1 MALELNTNEALLGS
15 LGNIPVR
22 APLPDDA
29 LGLMDFTTGL
39 HLTQAAVA
47 GGRAANIVLNR
58 STSIMSS
65 GWFYGRDGIE
75 AAAPNFWDRMEY
87 GPDGECLGL
96 LVEPDTTQRI
106 SRAQRTDLSAGILT
120 GATLATVAPP
130 LPEPAAQWWQL
141 TPAGGGE
148 ASLQLGTGSVTQT
161 RLLVSFEVRSAGGRY
176 AQIGTKAGDANAWA
190 NVDLFTGEITSK
202 GADVEAAAVA
212 RPGGGW
218 HVYAIT
224 RKNLSSLSD
233 LQPYVASVAA
243 ADTGKLGAA
252 GGAIQIRAPIVKVRS
267 GEGLVPGSPYAHAS
281 ADTRNADS
289 LQPLTS
295 LLSGAATDFTIV
307 FRCLSG
313 WAPTKRQAALF
324 TFVGGAAPF
333 ELRYTLENQL
343 RLTRALEGEVLA
355 ELAVPYMP
363 DQTYRVGVSR
373 SGNRL
378 AVCVNDVTGEASS
391 ADLSNV
397 TGWRLL
403 RGNDTARGW
412 DGHLQKVV
420 LWPGGRSAAELA
432 SLVRRW
438 V

>member
-1 MALELNTNEALLGS
+1 MALQIKTNETLLGS
-15 LGNIPVR
+15 LGNIPTR

-29 LGLMDFTTGL
+29 LGLVDFTTGL
-39 HLTQAAVA
+39 HLTQAAMA
-47 GGRAANIVLNR
+47 GGRAANIVLDR
-58 STSIMSS
+58 TTSIISS
-65 GWFYGRDGIE
+65 GWFYGRDGIQ
-75 AAAPNFWDRMEY
+75 AAEPKFWDRVEY
-87 GPDGECLGL
+87 GPVGECLGL
-96 LVEPDTTQRI
+96 LVEAESTQRI
-106 SRAQRTDLSAGILT
+106 SRAQRVNLSTGIVTGANLSAVT
-120 GATLATVAPP
+120 PAPA
-130 LPEPAAQWWQL
+130 EPAAQWWQL
-141 TPAGGGE
+141 DPAGTAE

-176 AQIGTKAGDANAWA
+176 AQIGAKAGDANAWA
-190 NVDLFTGEITSK
+190 NIDLSSGQITSK
-202 GADVEAAAVA
+202 GADVEAAAT
-212 RPGGGW
+212 PSTGGGW
-218 HVYAIT
+218 RVYAIT
-224 RKNLSSLSD
+224 RKSLSSLSD

-252 GGAIQIRAPIVKVRS
+252 GGAIQMRAPIVRVRS
-267 GEGLVPGSPYAHAS
+267 GEGLVPGSPYALAS

-289 LQPLTS
+289 LQPVAS
-295 LLSGAATDFTIV
+295 LMTGAEADFTIA

-324 TFVGGAAPF
+324 TLVAGAAPF

-403 RGNDTARGW
+403 RGNDRARGW

-438 V
+438 L